1 MPPEAL
7 DEHKKKNKALAQI
20 GHKDIGKALPGKPV
34 MAKAAKKDVNSI
46 MTQVLNKYK
55 SNNPPAAQVKDD
67 KKPAATQEVE
77 AEADIDVSQES
88 QLADQI
94 RS

>member
-7 DEHKKKNKALAQI
+7 DEHKKKNKALAQT
-20 GHKDIGKALPGKPV
+20 GAKDIGKALPGKPV
-34 MAKAAKKDVNSI
+34 VAKSAKKDVNSI

-55 SNNPPAAQVKDD
+55 NNNAPAAQAKDD